1 MCGDALL
8 ARFAIWAVRKLRSRA
23 ERRITETFDRA
34 LSLRL
39 DSLTEC
45 SRLLRGMAKHEGA

>member
-8 ARFAIWAVRKLRSRA
+8 ARLAIWAVRKLRSRA
-23 ERRITETFDRA
+23 ECRINETFSRP

-39 DSLTEC
+39 DALSEC
-45 SRLLRGMAKHEGA
+45 EMLLRELKYGRDA